1 MRKAHSFISAVLV
14 IALLVGASAVTA
26 ADGTGSRAEQDAHPQ
41 QQPRVIPPPPPEA
54 LTKGEEI
61 KPGVTIVDRDW
72 AEFREFSVNG
82 RVYAVKVIPQW
93 GPPYWLY
100 DSDGDGSLEM
110 RGDVL
115 HEIPQTVQ
123 WQILTW

>member
-1 MRKAHSFISAVLV
+1 MRKARCFIFTAVA
-14 IALLVGASAVTA
+14 IAWLGAAGAGMA
-26 ADGTGSRAEQDAHPQ
+26 ADDTESRVQPDTQPQ
-41 QQPRVIPPPPPEA
+41 APRIVPPPPPEA

-72 AEFREFSVNG
+72 AEFQEYSVGG
-82 RVYAVKVIPQW
+82 RVYAVKVIPKW

-100 DSDGDGSLEM
+100 DSDGNGSLEM
-110 RGDVL
+110 RGDFL
-115 HEIPQTVQ
+115 HEIPPTVQ